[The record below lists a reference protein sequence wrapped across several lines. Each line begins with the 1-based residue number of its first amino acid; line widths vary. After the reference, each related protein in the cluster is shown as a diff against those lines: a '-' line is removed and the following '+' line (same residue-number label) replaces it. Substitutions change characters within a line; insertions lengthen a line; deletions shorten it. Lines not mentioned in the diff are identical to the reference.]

1 MFVELEVGSVTEV
14 GTMAP
19 RVEQQ
24 LGDQGMVQQERWEE
38 IRRMRF
44 EQRMSVSGIARRL
57 DLDRKTVR
65 RCLRQSE
72 WRPYERAPKAE
83 TLLREHAHYLRERA
97 VQVNYSARILYQ
109 ELRARRSYSGS
120 YDTVKR
126 FVAPL
131 RESQRAEE
139 LCQMRFETGPGE
151 QSQIDWGQL
160 GTHFR
165 AQPVTLHIFVLTLG
179 FSRRG
184 YYYACADEQLSQFLE
199 AHERAFE
206 HFGGLAREHLYDRPR
221 TVCYPDDEGRRV
233 WNPTFKA
240 FSEYWGFEP
249 RVCRGYRAQTK
260 GKVESGVKYVKRN
273 FAPGRSFLDIVD
285 FQAQLDEWNASIA
298 DQRVHGTTHERPV
311 ERFEREREHLIALAG
326 QPGFQ
331 LARSV
336 SRIIAEDWLVS
347 YAANRYSVPF
357 RLIGQTVSVQRE
369 GEWLRIRHRD
379 ELVAEHPLLAGKHQV
394 RILPE
399 HGPGAT
405 ARNRRTRRAAAPPAP
420 GTQEVPQVEIRDLAL
435 YEQLCAPTTIEEV
448 AS

>member
-1 MFVELEVGSVTEV
+1 L
-14 GTMAP
+14 
-19 RVEQQ
+19 
-24 LGDQGMVQQERWEE
+24 
-38 IRRMRF
+38 RF
-44 EQRMSVSGIARRL
+44 EERISVSEIARRL

-72 WRPYERAPKAE
+72 WRAYERLPRAE
-83 TLLREHAHYLRERA
+83 TLLTEHAQFLTGRA
-97 VQVNYSARILYQ
+97 AQVNYSARILYQ
-109 ELRARRSYSGS
+109 ELRSRRGYRGS

-126 FVAPL
+126 FVPPL
-131 RESQRAEE
+131 REAGRAEE

-184 YYYACADEQLSQFLE
+184 FYYACADEQMPQFLE
-199 AHERAFE
+199 AHEHAFA
-206 HFGGLAREHLYDRPR
+206 HFGGLTREHLYDRPR
-221 TVCYPDDEGRRV
+221 TVCYPNDEGRRV
-233 WNPTFKA
+233 WNPTFKSFA
-240 FSEYWGFEP
+240 EYWGFEP
-249 RVCRGYRAQTK
+249 RLCRAYRAQTK

-273 FAPGRSFLDIVD
+273 FHPGRSFVDIVD
-285 FQAQLDEWNASIA
+285 FQGQLDEWNADIA
-298 DQRVHGTTHERPV
+298 DQRVHGTTHELPL
-311 ERFEREREHLIALAG
+311 ERFAREREHLTALAG
-326 QPGFQ
+326 QPGFA

-336 SRIIAEDWLVS
+336 SRIVAEDWLVS
-347 YAANRYSVPF
+347 FEANRYSVPF
-357 RLIGQTVSVQRE
+357 RFIGQTVSLKRE
-369 GEWLRIRHRD
+369 GEWLRVRHRD

-405 ARNRRTRRAAAPPAP
+405 ARNQRNRRSVSPPASRAQA
-420 GTQEVPQVEIRDLAL
+420 TLHSQVEIRDLAL
-435 YEQLCAPTTIEEV
+435 YESLCAPAGCEEV